1 MSYSYKTQKYLK
13 TKTLNEILKELRLP
27 LSPSLGSMI
36 SILAGDNFENWDNK
50 VFLSFTTDQSNE
62 GSWKVL
68 FHLCDGKKLNEFTE
82 TFKELLL
89 HISVIEQNIMD
100 FNMNDYRRRKL
111 YDQIDD
117 DITFLSKNFIE
128 CIDLTKFKK
137 IMIEQQI

>member
-1 MSYSYKTQKYLK
+1 MRYSYKTKKMLK
-13 TKTLNEILKELRLP
+13 PKTLNEILKEFKLP

-36 SILAGDNFENWDNK
+36 SILAGDKCENWDNK
-50 VFLSFTTDQSNE
+50 VFVSFTTDQSNE

-68 FHLCDGKKLNEFTE
+68 FNLCDGKKLTEFTE